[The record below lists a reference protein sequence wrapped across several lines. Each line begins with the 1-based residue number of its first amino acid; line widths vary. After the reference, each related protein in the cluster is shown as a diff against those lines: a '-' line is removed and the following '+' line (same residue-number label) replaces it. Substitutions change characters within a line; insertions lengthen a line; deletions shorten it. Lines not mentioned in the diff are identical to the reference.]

1 MLVAG
6 LVLRLVTGSSA
17 FGLERV
23 DQPSLHWTADDAI
36 LANVAVPLGTNVFG
50 IAVGPIESR
59 LAALPGIA
67 SAHVT
72 VALPATLA
80 VAIVERMPILAWHVG
95 DATYLVD
102 RDGVI
107 FATTDA
113 AGAAAANVPTITDER
128 VASPFSVTVGSS
140 LDAVDLDVATRL
152 AALVPADIG
161 SSAARLEIRVT
172 DADGYVVRGD
182 TTTWVAVFGFYS
194 PSLRSADLI
203 PGQVQLLRSLLAGR
217 ESTVDRVILA
227 DDRNGTYT
235 VKQTPKPTKQ
245 P

>member
-1 MLVAG
+1 MLAAG
-6 LVLRLVTGSSA
+6 LLLRLVTSSSA
-17 FGLERV
+17 FALEHV
-23 DQPSLHWTADDAI
+23 DQPSLHWTADDAV

-50 IAVGPIESR
+50 IAVAPIEAR
-59 LAALPGIA
+59 LLALPGIA
-67 SAHVT
+67 SAQVS

-80 VAIVERMPILAWHVG
+80 VAIVERTPILAWRVG
-95 DATYLVD
+95 DTVYLVD

-113 AGAAAANVPTITDER
+113 AGAAAANLPTIGDER
-128 VASPFSVTVGSS
+128 VASMFGLAVGGR
-140 LDAVDLDVATRL
+140 LDPIDLDVATRL

-182 TTTWVAVFGFYS
+182 TTTWIAVFGFYS

-203 PGQVQLLRSLLAGR
+203 PGQVQLLRSLIAGR
-217 ESTVDRVILA
+217 ESTVDRVVLA

-235 VKQTPKPTKQ
+235 VMPTPTPTRKP
-245 P
+245 